1 MKGDYRTLAE
11 LVLSGKQCVRC
22 TRISGAEL
30 GKSEIF
36 EGEEAVRRVAQAH
49 GAKSFP
55 CIVEDEDGRVLLERF
70 SGERYM
76 IVCGGGHV
84 SLAVTELC
92 HLLGYHVTVVD
103 DREDFANKARFP
115 WADEVVCADFEEF
128 FAHYVPPQDAD
139 LSVIIVTR
147 GHAADAECL
156 AYALQLKTEY
166 IGMIGSK
173 SKNKFVY
180 EKLKK
185 QGVDESEFE
194 RVHSPI
200 GLMIGAETPEEIAVS
215 IAAELV
221 QERRR
226 DQPSLLS
233 SKMLRAITHCESGVM
248 ATVVRSDGS
257 TPRGVG
263 ARMFFPKGEGAVGTV
278 GGGASEYEVVK
289 AAAKMLEEGPTA
301 RLCSFTMHNG
311 TAADLGMVCGGD
323 VDILFEPV
331 EEE

>member
-55 CIVEDEDGRVLLERF
+55 CIVEDEGGRVLLERF

-156 AYALQLKTEY
+156 ACALQLKTEY

-226 DQPSLLS
+226 DQPLAAFEQNAARHYA
-233 SKMLRAITHCESGVM
+233 LRK
-248 ATVVRSDGS
+248 RRDGHGS
-257 TPRGVG
+257 AQRRLHPPRRGSAHVLPQG
-263 ARMFFPKGEGAVGTV
+263 RRRGRH
-278 GGGASEYEVVK
+278 GGRRRFGIRGVK
-289 AAAKMLEEGPTA
+289 AAAKMLKEGPTA